1 MNVCDGMVKKK
12 ILVVED
18 EEELLKIYG
27 AILGEGGYDVDLVST
42 GADALKKATEGGY
55 SLLMVDIKLPD
66 VMGDEI
72 VKELRS
78 KGDKTPIIIVTGY
91 PSLSRSIDTLDLGIH
106 EILIKPLTSTEL
118 LRVTKE
124 ALE

>member
-1 MNVCDGMVKKK
+1 MCVIGMAKKK

-42 GADALKKATEGGY
+42 GADAMKKATKGGY

-72 VKELRS
+72 VKDLRAQ
-78 KGDKTPIIIVTGY
+78 GDKTPIIIVTGY

-124 ALE
+124 ALV

>member
-1 MNVCDGMVKKK
+1 MVKKK

-27 AILGEGGYDVDLVST
+27 AILNEGGYDVDLVST

-72 VKELRS
+72 VKELRT
-78 KGDKTPIIIVTGY
+78 KGDETPIIIVTGY

>member
-1 MNVCDGMVKKK
+1 MCVIGMAKKK

-42 GADALKKATEGGY
+42 GADAMKKATKGGY
-55 SLLMVDIKLPD
+55 NLLMVDIKLPD

-72 VKELRS
+72 VKDLRAQ
-78 KGDKTPIIIVTGY
+78 GDKTPIIIVTGY

-124 ALE
+124 ALV